1 MSSTDTDEYSD
12 QSSNPVLLPSH
23 SDKEGPLRV
32 KWYLS
37 QKLFGILSPIFKI
50 IFTPSAQR
58 TYIKALASI
67 ILIISVLLS
76 SFIAYVSFYRR
87 YIPKRAHI
95 EPIYFHY
102 SKDAFPQG
110 YVYLPDHLL
119 ATDQAYDVS
128 VQLYVPT
135 SDINFNL
142 GNFMVQLDLLLH
154 NGSLLTTSSRPA
166 ILRYQSSPQRILRVL
181 AKVVPLIIGWTDE
194 SQGINVPLMKG
205 FIERKN
211 QPMTH
216 ARITLSQPQLQLYK
230 ATLNIVADFHGLR
243 GTDHQG

>member
-1 MSSTDTDEYSD
+1 M
-12 QSSNPVLLPSH
+12 
-23 SDKEGPLRV
+23 
-32 KWYLS
+32 LS
-37 QKLFGILSPIFKI
+37 LK
-50 IFTPSAQR
+50 
-58 TYIKALASI
+58 
-67 ILIISVLLS
+67 
-76 SFIAYVSFYRR
+76 
-87 YIPKRAHI
+87 
-95 EPIYFHY
+95 
-102 SKDAFPQG
+102 
-110 YVYLPDHLL
+110 LL

-211 QPMTH
+211 QPVTH

>member
-12 QSSNPVLLPSH
+12 QSSNPALLPSH
-23 SDKEGPLRV
+23 NDKEEPLRV
-32 KWYLS
+32 KRYLS
-37 QKLFGILSPIFKI
+37 QRLFGILSPIFKI

-58 TYIKALASI
+58 TYVKALASI

-87 YIPKRAHI
+87 YIPKRVHV

-102 SKDAFPQG
+102 SKDALPQG
-110 YVYLPDHLL
+110 HVYLPGHLL

-142 GNFMVQLDLLLH
+142 GNFMVHLDLLLH

-166 ILRYQSSPQRILRVL
+166 ILRYQSNPQRILRVL
-181 AKVVPLIIGWTDE
+181 AKVVPLIIGWMDE
-194 SQGINVPLMKG
+194 SQSINVPLIKG
-205 FIERKN
+205 FVERKVMEEHN
-211 QPMTH
+211 GS
-216 ARITLSQPQLQLYK
+216 IE
-230 ATLNIVADFHGLR
+230 
-243 GTDHQG
+243 